1 MKNATMVLA
10 LGILAGVACS
20 PKKDTA
26 NPDGD
31 KAACTEE
38 AKQCADGSSVSRQ
51 GPDCEFPACPG
62 EGEAAADA
70 GAEPDADAEPQ
81 GDGET
86 PPEGEEKAAPAEGE

>member
-62 EGEAAADA
+62 EGEAAEGAADP
-70 GAEPDADAEPQ
+70 EPDAE
-81 GDGET
+81 GDGEAT
-86 PPEGEEKAAPAEGE
+86 PAEGEKTEAPPAEGE

>member
-62 EGEAAADA
+62 EGEAADGAADP
-70 GAEPDADAEPQ
+70 EPEADGDGEAAPADAEKT
-81 GDGET
+81 ET
-86 PPEGEEKAAPAEGE
+86 APAEGE